1 MKIEKEKF
9 DISVSLKKFEQ
20 KPNSNEW
27 KFIQYVKQCVD
38 VDMLCDLIKQ

>member
-20 KPNSNEW
+20 KPSNHEW
-27 KFIQYVKQCVD
+27 KFIKY
-38 VDMLCDLIKQ
+38 IKQSV